1 MYSLF
6 SVSGGFDMK
15 IILLDDYRTRRN
27 SLVDALQKKKY
38 EVSACYSSNEFV
50 SSLEKQKWDILL
62 LDMESWNRGKSIYT
76 RFAIAKR
83 LENLPILFYNA
94 NMNFSMLN
102 DRPRH
107 QKDRILFKPT
117 EVEVIVTSLM
127 ENR

>member
-1 MYSLF
+1 
-6 SVSGGFDMK
+6 MK
-15 IILLDDYRTRRN
+15 ILLLDDFRTRRN

-38 EVSACYSSNEFV
+38 EVTACYGSNEFI
-50 SSLEKQKWDILL
+50 SSLEKQKFDVLL
-62 LDMESWNRGKSIYT
+62 LDMESWNRGKSIYNQ
-76 RFAIAKR
+76 FALSKK

-102 DRPRH
+102 DRARH

-117 EVEVIVTSLM
+117 EVEAIVASLQ